1 MAWGDKKAGFRYDA
15 KKKTAWFNV
24 VMKGTFRRK
33 KKTLTG
39 VTRIEAEKEFKRF
52 REEWVG
58 AEGFARTLRG
68 YWLGEFQKRQLTVG
82 EKTWMGY
89 VWAAEKKIL
98 PSLGDRRLADID
110 DAVVADFAVDLEQ
123 HGGKDGRPVSAST
136 VNRCLDLIRAIL
148 KDAYKRRVLSEM
160 PVRAFPRREEN
171 EPHNELTEDE
181 IERFYAALEKFPR
194 ERPYFIIAT
203 ETGIRAGD
211 LVDRLTWEM
220 VRFADGVITFTS
232 EKTKVETIVGITPR
246 CRTALLELKGRP
258 VVGTLVFVTG
268 DGRPLPDITIRRVF
282 EKVKVAASLPRKLRR
297 HDLRHTT
304 GTMLASRGVPFQ
316 ILKTWMGHKTG
327 AMTDR
332 YCRPSSASIAEI
344 ARTMK

>member
-1 MAWGDKKAGFRYDA
+1 MAWGDKRAGFRYDA
-15 KKKTAWFNV
+15 KRKTAHFNI

-39 VTRIEAEKEFKRF
+39 VTRVEAEKAFKRF

-68 YWLGEFQKRQLTVG
+68 YWVGEFQKRKCKVN
-82 EKTWMGY
+82 EKTWAGY

-98 PSLGDRRLADID
+98 PALGDRRLADLD
-110 DAVVADFAVDLEQ
+110 DAVVEDFATELEQ
-123 HGGKDGRPVSAST
+123 HGGKGGGPVSGCT
-136 VNRCLDLIRAIL
+136 TNRCLDVLRAIL
-148 KDAYKRRVLSEM
+148 HDAYERHVVSEM
-160 PVRAFPRREEN
+160 PVRKFKRRKENVPR
-171 EPHNELTEDE
+171 NELTEGE

-194 ERPYFIIAT
+194 ERPYFIVAT
-203 ETGIRAGD
+203 ETGIRSGD
-211 LVDRLTWEM
+211 LSRLTWEM

-232 EKTKVETIVGITPR
+232 EKTEVVTIVGITPR
-246 CRTALLELKGRP
+246 CRKALLELKGRP
-258 VVGTLVFVTG
+258 VVGTLVFVKE
-268 DGRPLPDITIRRVF
+268 DGEPLPDITIRRVF
-282 EKVKVAASLPRKLRR
+282 ERVKVAASIGHKLRR
-297 HDLRHTT
+297 HDLRHTCGQT
-304 GTMLASRGVPFQ
+304 LASRGVSRQ
-316 ILKTWMGHKTG
+316 HMKAWLGHKTG